1 MALIEI
7 CIWYLLRLLQAGISF
22 VFYGQ
27 AAEPW
32 SQRHQCDQIGDGHG
46 TVDHLGEEPKC
57 FIPDQRRKHHRG
69 GLTKGENAPDISF
82 EEELAAPDAVQSPA
96 EDRGEGEAAK
106 RPGQEI
112 MDPAAADGGKG
123 RACQSPSGV
132 HAVGDG
138 NTGDQDHQSGQ
149 CANDDGVQEH
159 LHDPQ
164 QSLLGRMPD
173 LGAGVCH
180 GCGAHSGLIGEYAS
194 GAAHP
199 KSLQGSAHN
208 SAGNGPGGGGPDDDL
223 PQCLRDCSHMGE
235 KHP

>member
-1 MALIEI
+1 
-7 CIWYLLRLLQAGISF
+7 
-22 VFYGQ
+22 
-27 AAEPW
+27 
-32 SQRHQCDQIGDGHG
+32 
-46 TVDHLGEEPKC
+46 
-57 FIPDQRRKHHRG
+57 
-69 GLTKGENAPDISF
+69 
-82 EEELAAPDAVQSPA
+82 
-96 EDRGEGEAAK
+96 
-106 RPGQEI
+106 

-149 CANDDGVQEH
+149 CTNDDGVQEH

-164 QSLLGRMPD
+164 QSLLGGMPD
-173 LGAGVCH
+173 LSAGVRH

-223 PQCLRDCSHMGE
+223 PQCLRDSSHMGE